1 MTAQDRGSSRDQRV
15 QDRHFWIAN
24 IDSLNNNLYYNSP
37 MDSVPHLTAP
47 HLCGAYF
54 WSLQTEFW
62 ADRSAKCLK
71 MFHLTYFLYYKVL
84 AL

>member
-1 MTAQDRGSSRDQRV
+1 MCIFSAT
-15 QDRHFWIAN
+15 FN
-24 IDSLNNNLYYNSP
+24 IELQIYAIILLV
-37 MDSVPHLTAP
+37 DSVPHLTSP

-62 ADRSAKCLK
+62 ADRFAKCLK